1 MPIRFRCVY
10 CNQLLGIAH
19 RKAGT
24 VVRCPT
30 CAGQVVVPTPENAG
44 PVPHDSSPGEPFVF
58 EQNDFDQLFAP
69 DSAAAPGVEAPPPRS
84 TGAAVVIPQP
94 VALIPQPAAE
104 APAGA
109 WGTYAEPPF
118 DVERVDAA
126 RRPAA
131 GIVLSSTKATVLG
144 IVWIVSLVVA
154 FGVGLLIGMLIRPAS
169 QQPEEGQVRART
181 ASVWE
186 G

>member
-30 CAGQVVVPTPENAG
+30 CAGQVVVPATEAAAEAQNGPAG
-44 PVPHDSSPGEPFVF
+44 PSEPFLF
-58 EQNDFDQLFAP
+58 EENDLDQLFTPGATEPASAP
-69 DSAAAPGVEAPPPRS
+69 SPRA
-84 TGAAVVIPQP
+84 GGGPHP
-94 VALIPQPAAE
+94 VAVLPQPAAD

-118 DVERVDAA
+118 DVERIDVTAA
-126 RRPAA
+126 PQPGAAPA
-131 GIVLSSTKATVLG
+131 GIVLSSTKATVLSV
-144 IVWIVSLVVA
+144 VWIVSLVLA
-154 FGVGLLIGMLIRPAS
+154 FGAGLLVGLLMRPTPP
-169 QQPEEGQVRART
+169 QEEGRAPAVTHSRW
-181 ASVWE
+181 V
-186 G
+186 